1 MFRYLLKCG
10 ADELIQD
17 KVELV
22 FIYPKGIKSLP
33 QTLFFYNPY
42 ILLNLDCLTTFSCK
56 DIEILKTELV
66 QAKT

>member
-33 QTLFFYNPY
+33 QTLFFNLRNL
-42 ILLNLDCLTTFSCK
+42 IFDISNLDYL
-56 DIEILKTELV
+56 I
-66 QAKT
+66 

>member
-42 ILLNLDCLTTFSCK
+42 ILLNLDYF
-56 DIEILKTELV
+56 ELIV
-66 QAKT
+66 